1 MIATSRSTRRWTW
14 CGGWMR
20 WVCVTKSS
28 SCRTRS
34 TDSCATVPGSRP
46 IRPRLRTLGRCSGGA
61 DRRGGLLPRHD
72 VAGQHANA
80 ETAHLAGQGGEDVM
94 AVLEQHA
101 EHRVGQHVGDHAIH
115 LNRIYF
121 GHDARRLGSG
131 YTKAEPARG
140 RVPPGTL
147 YQKGS
152 RVSLR
157 SQNLSSTASAESRIA
172 ANPASEIPSWAS
184 LAVLK
189 FATTP

>member
-1 MIATSRSTRRWTW
+1 MRGTTGGRRRSRAASASTPGGSGSLVPVGDATAGEIVRRH
-14 CGGWMR
+14 R
-20 WVCVTKSS
+20 E
-28 SCRTRS
+28 
-34 TDSCATVPGSRP
+34 
-46 IRPRLRTLGRCSGGA
+46 
-61 DRRGGLLPRHD
+61 RHA
-72 VAGQHANA
+72 VAGQDANA
-80 ETAHLAGQGGEDVM
+80 ETAHLAGQGGEHVM

-172 ANPASEIPSWAS
+172 ANPA
-184 LAVLK
+184 
-189 FATTP
+189 